1 MKKSLTATDAKN
13 ADLSGILDDRPSNR
27 KIGFRDQNLEENPF
41 SSGRDSAM
49 RGGALPLAKK
59 RQHVIDEDP
68 EIKDRAHRLRR
79 ENLIM
84 KEKENLLEREI
95 LK

>member
-1 MKKSLTATDAKN
+1 
-13 ADLSGILDDRPSNR
+13 
-27 KIGFRDQNLEENPF
+27 
-41 SSGRDSAM
+41 M
-49 RGGALPLAKK
+49 RGGGVPPNGKK
-59 RQHVIDEDP
+59 KQHVIDEDP

-95 LK
+95 